1 MINKPGL
8 IFVQKIS
15 MASWLNGIGVTLIL
29 IAFVLLSLKRIQP
42 DHVVYKLFNF
52 FGAGLACAG
61 AWMIGAWAFVV
72 LEGVWSMV
80 ALYSIFR
87 K

>member
-1 MINKPGL
+1 MFK
-8 IFVQKIS
+8 KIA

-29 IAFVLLSLKRIQP
+29 IAFVLLSLKRIQA

-52 FGAGLACAG
+52 FGAALACAG

-72 LEGVWSMV
+72 LEGVWSLV
-80 ALYSIFR
+80 ALYSLFR